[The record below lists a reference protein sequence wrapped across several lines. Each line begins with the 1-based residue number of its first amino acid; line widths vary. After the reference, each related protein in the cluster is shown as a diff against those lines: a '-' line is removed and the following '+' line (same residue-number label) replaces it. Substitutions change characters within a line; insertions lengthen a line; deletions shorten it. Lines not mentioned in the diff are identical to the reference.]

1 MVMARAMPD
10 VIPARIESEDAE
22 QLALELAVE
31 EARTD
36 PRASVSHDFVR
47 RQLLQDASVARARIA
62 NLALK
67 GRGEG

>member
-1 MVMARAMPD
+1 MAHAMPD
-10 VIPARIESEDAE
+10 VIPPRIESEEAE

-36 PRASVSHDFVR
+36 PRPSVPHDLVR
-47 RQLLQDASVARARIA
+47 QQLLRDVDVARARIA
-62 NLALK
+62 DLAAK